1 MEESLQVLIENA
13 PGAGAVIAM
22 AYLFLRDRKALVE
35 QHYMTIASLFDK
47 ADQTNKAVLDQ
58 QRVQSELIGKT
69 LIVNQEMSKS
79 LANVAEGLEDVIR
92 TTKDVIRDTKSEPK
106 MDARAIRRAVEEI
119 KQEIDSGG

>member
-13 PGAGAVIAM
+13 PGAGAVITM

-35 QHYMTIASLFDK
+35 QHYITIASLFDK